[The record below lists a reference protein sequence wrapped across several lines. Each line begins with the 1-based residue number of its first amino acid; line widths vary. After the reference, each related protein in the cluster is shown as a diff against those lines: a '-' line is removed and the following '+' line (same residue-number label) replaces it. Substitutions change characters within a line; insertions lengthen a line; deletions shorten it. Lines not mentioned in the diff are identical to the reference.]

1 MFEPHREIRRHV
13 FWRRVAGLTRRYG
26 KLELSAVAIGV
37 TAGLS
42 AVALDRSIELF
53 RELLEIIEGKWS
65 IGFIDLGLIL
75 APAVGGL
82 ISGVIAWRIAPDV
95 KGHGIPNVLEAFLFR
110 EGRIPL
116 RVPIARILASG
127 AMIGLGGSAGREGPI
142 GQVGAGLGSFAA
154 EILKVPTRPRKLLLI
169 AGLSAGIAA
178 AFDAPLGGVLFGL
191 EILLGAVYSIELI
204 PAFVAS
210 ISAVSISWTLRKAR
224 PVILIPAQVPLPNP
238 LEIVALLAL
247 GVVMA
252 VVARVWVDTLYAIED
267 RFDSWTAPDW
277 LKPALGGLF
286 TGLLAFW
293 SLGWGIMGPGFDG
306 LNRILAGEGALRLL
320 VTLTVVK
327 ILATSLSVGSGG
339 SGGIFTPTLFIGATA
354 GAFVG
359 KILQAISPEVFRT
372 PELFALAGM
381 ASTFAAATRAPLTA
395 VVIITELGRNYKLIP
410 SLLASCSTAYFL
422 SLILM
427 ESTIY
432 TRRIEEKGK
441 RVPVVGL
448 EVLDRLRVSDAM
460 VRGVVTVSPDV
471 SLRELHEV
479 MLRTHHMGFPVV
491 DAEGKLVG
499 MVAFADLRRVHPS
512 QWDHV
517 KVRDV
522 MNKQPIT
529 VTPDTSVHDALLK
542 MLRCDVGRL
551 PVVEDGKLVGILTR
565 TDVVKAYERA
575 VLMKDLEEAAR
586 M

>member
-1 MFEPHREIRRHV
+1 MLEPHREIRRQM
-13 FWRRVAGLTRRYG
+13 FWRRIAGLTRRYG
-26 KLELSAVAIGV
+26 KLELSAVGIGV
-37 TAGLS
+37 MAGLS
-42 AVALDRSIELF
+42 AVALDKSIEIF
-53 RELLEIIEGKWS
+53 RDFLEVIEGRLTLE
-65 IGFIDLGLIL
+65 FIDLGLIL

-82 ISGVIAWRIAPDV
+82 VSGVIAWRIAPDV
-95 KGHGIPNVLEAFLFR
+95 RGHGIPNVLEAFLFK

-116 RVPIARILASG
+116 RVPVARILASG
-127 AMIGLGGSAGREGPI
+127 ALIGLGGSAGREGPI

-154 EILKVPTRPRKLLLI
+154 EVLRVPARPRKLLLI

-191 EILLGAVYSIELI
+191 EILLGAVYSVELV

-210 ISAVSISWTLRKAR
+210 ISAVSVSWTLRKSM
-224 PVILIPAQVPLPNP
+224 PVILIPAHIPFPHPV
-238 LEIVALLAL
+238 EVVALLAL
-247 GVVMA
+247 GTLSA
-252 VVARVWVDTLYAIED
+252 AVARVWVDTLYAVED
-267 RFDSWTAPDW
+267 RFEAWAAPAW
-277 LKPALGGLF
+277 LKPAIGGLLS
-286 TGLLAFW
+286 GLLAFW

-306 LNRILAGEGALRLL
+306 LNRILAGEGTLQLL
-320 VTLTVVK
+320 LTLTAIK
-327 ILATSLSVGSGG
+327 ILATSFSVGSGG
-339 SGGIFTPTLFIGATA
+339 SGGIFTPTLFIGATS
-354 GAFVG
+354 GALMG
-359 KILQAISPEVFRT
+359 KILHAISPEVFRT
-372 PELFALAGM
+372 PEMFALAGM
-381 ASTFAAATRAPLTA
+381 AAAFAAAARAPLTA

-432 TRRIEEKGK
+432 TRRIEERGK

-460 VRGVVTVSPDV
+460 VREVVTVRPDIT
-471 SLRELHEV
+471 LRELHET

-491 DAEGKLVG
+491 NREGKLVG
-499 MVAFADLRRVHPS
+499 MVAFADLRRIHPS
-512 QWDHV
+512 QWDRV
-517 KVRDV
+517 RVRDV
-522 MNKQPIT
+522 MNRQPVT
-529 VTPDTSVHDALLK
+529 VTPSTSMHDALLK

-551 PVVEDGKLVGILTR
+551 PVVEDGRIVGILTR